1 LSEAPFLLILA
12 GPNGSGKSTLTNYL
26 IEAGIDFGEYINP
39 DEIALTL
46 NEPEPQRSK
55 RAQEIADFDRDC
67 CLSARLNF
75 SFETVMS
82 HQSKIDLLVR
92 AGASGYD
99 VTLYFICTSD
109 PEINIR
115 RVQNR
120 VSLGGHDVP
129 RDRIVARYWR
139 SLNLLC
145 NAALVARRVV
155 LFDNSAEV
163 GYRVNSLLPNP
174 QNGLR
179 PVCQVVRNGKD
190 YTITLGSD
198 TPAWVAQ
205 YLVNPMDA
213 LARSAGTEITL
224 AIDQRTEPLG

>member
-1 LSEAPFLLILA
+1 MSEAPFLLILA

-26 IEAGIDFGEYINP
+26 IEVGIDFGEYINP

-46 NEPEPQRSK
+46 SVPEPQRSK
-55 RAQEIADFDRDC
+55 RAQELADGHRDR
-67 CLSARLNF
+67 CLSERLNF

-82 HQSKIDLLVR
+82 HQSKVDVLLR
-92 AGASGYD
+92 AAAAGYD
-99 VTLYFICTSD
+99 VTLYFVCTSD

-145 NAALVARRVV
+145 GAAQVARRSV

-163 GYRVNSLLPNP
+163 RYLANSLLPNP

-190 YTITLGSD
+190 YAITLGSD
-198 TPAWVAQ
+198 TPAWALQ
-205 YLVNPMDA
+205 FLVNPLDE
-213 LARSAGTEITL
+213 LARSIGSGVTL
-224 AIDQRTEPLG
+224 AIDRKTEPLR